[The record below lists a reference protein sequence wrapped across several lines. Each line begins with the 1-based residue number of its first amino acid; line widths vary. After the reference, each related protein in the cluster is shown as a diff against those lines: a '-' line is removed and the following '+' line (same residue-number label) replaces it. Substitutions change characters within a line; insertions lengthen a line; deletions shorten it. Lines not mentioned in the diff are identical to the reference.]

1 MPSASTGNDNPSG
14 QLVKMVD
21 ADAWGDFNDRVAA
34 YFPFPLIH
42 FHQGRGILIG
52 FQSADALFLAIVL
65 PQAT

>member
-1 MPSASTGNDNPSG
+1 
-14 QLVKMVD
+14 MVD
-21 ADAWGDFNDRVAA
+21 GVAWGDFNDRVAA